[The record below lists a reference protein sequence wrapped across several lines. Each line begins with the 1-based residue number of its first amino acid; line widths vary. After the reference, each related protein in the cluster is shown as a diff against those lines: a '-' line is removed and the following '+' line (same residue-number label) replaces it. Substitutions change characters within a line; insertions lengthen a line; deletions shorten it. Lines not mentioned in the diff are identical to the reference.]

1 MAVHDPYTILS
12 SAIRIA
18 NATERSHD
26 ERLKTL
32 ALLIAE
38 AFGALS
44 ATFYLL
50 DGDSRVIVRKISSA
64 FSDICSRDCRIPGGR
79 GIVGLCASSGKPIRQ
94 DCAGCHP
101 DEVVTGNERT
111 IAAFPVSCQ
120 GQSLGVLAL
129 GFAHDAPLTD
139 DDRDMLAV
147 VLIEAAGVMRCKR
160 QLESVEKRIRELSF
174 LNRINGVML
183 STIELNRL
191 IHLLLTALTSDQPPL
206 FDRAMLFLLNERAGI
221 LQGMMGITS
230 ARQTDSDAP
239 PEPRT
244 KRRFPV
250 RNVDFDSV
258 VKATRL
264 PLDASLNQISRAVLE
279 RTLLHV
285 QHPDQ
290 EQPVDRTLTK
300 QFGTS
305 SYAVAPL
312 VSQDRVVGA
321 IVVDNRLTDR
331 PLAGDD
337 LGILHL
343 VSGQAGMAI
352 ENSILFHRL
361 EETNRNLQDAKE
373 RLLQE
378 EKLAAIGRMAASIAH
393 EIKNPLVSVGG
404 FAGRLKRKFTPE
416 SEEWLYADVIG
427 REVQHLEKMLSD
439 ILFFSRKTTICYTR
453 CGINQIIE
461 DGLATMAVPLEQRE
475 IVVDKRFAS
484 RLPTLLG
491 DCQQLRHVFTN
502 LISNALDVME
512 PQGVLT
518 IETGLAR
525 IDGKRA
531 VSVKVGDTGSGIAP
545 DVRHSI
551 FTPFFTTKEK
561 GTGLGLAIVHR
572 IITNHGGR
580 IEVENRPEGGALF
593 TVVLPT
599 SP

>member
-1 MAVHDPYTILS
+1 MAVQDPYTIAS
-12 SAIRIA
+12 RVIRTA
-18 NATERSHD
+18 NATEHTHD

-32 ALLIAE
+32 ACLIAE
-38 AFGALS
+38 AFGARS

-50 DGDSRVIVRKISSA
+50 DSDNQVIVRKISSIHLDNG
-64 FSDICSRDCRIPGGR
+64 SECRIPPGR
-79 GIVGLCASSGKPIRQ
+79 GIAGMCATTGKTVRRE
-94 DCAGCHP
+94 ATERHP
-101 DEVVTGNERT
+101 DEVFTGDEQ
-111 IAAFPVSCQ
+111 IVFALPMSCR
-120 GQSLGVLAL
+120 GQTLGVLTL
-129 GFAHDAPLTD
+129 GFSHDDPLTD
-139 DDRDMLAV
+139 DDLEMLSV
-147 VLIEAAGVMRCKR
+147 ILTEAGGVIRCKR

-183 STIELNRL
+183 STIDLNRL
-191 IHLLLTALTSDQPPL
+191 IHLLLTSITSDLPPL
-206 FDRAMLFLLNERAGI
+206 FDRAMLFLLNQRAGV
-221 LQGMMGITS
+221 LQGMMGITC
-230 ARQTDSDAP
+230 APLTDSGT
-239 PEPRT
+239 PEDSPT
-244 KRRFPV
+244 KRRRSV
-250 RNVDFDSV
+250 QSADFDSI

-264 PLDASLNQISRAVLE
+264 PLDPSLNQVSRAVQE
-279 RTLLHV
+279 RILIHIRR
-285 QHPDQ
+285 PEQ
-290 EQPVDRTLTK
+290 EQPIDRTLIK
-300 QFGTS
+300 QFGAAP
-305 SYAVAPL
+305 YAVAPL
-312 VSQDRVVGA
+312 VAQDRVVGA
-321 IVVDNRLTDR
+321 IVVDNRLTGR
-331 PLAGDD
+331 PLADDD

-352 ENSILFHRL
+352 ENSILYHRL
-361 EETNRNLQDAKE
+361 EESNRNLQDAKE

-404 FAGRLKRKFTPE
+404 FAGRLKRKFSTD

-475 IVVDKRFAS
+475 VVIVKQFSS

-502 LISNALDVME
+502 LISNALEVMDS
-512 PQGVLT
+512 GGILT
-518 IETGLAR
+518 IETGRAR
-525 IDGKRA
+525 IDDKRA
-531 VSVKVGDTGSGIAP
+531 VSVKVSDTGSGISP
-545 DVRHSI
+545 DVQHSI

-580 IEVENRPEGGALF
+580 IEVENRPEGGATF

>member
-1 MAVHDPYTILS
+1 MAVRDPYTIMS

-18 NATERSHD
+18 NATEHSHD
-26 ERLKTL
+26 ERLKSL

-50 DGDSRVIVRKISSA
+50 DNAGRSIVRKISSA
-64 FSDICSRDCRIPGGR
+64 DSGTGSDCRIPGGQ
-79 GIVGLCASSGKPIRQ
+79 GIAGLCASSGKPVRRNS
-94 DCAGCHP
+94 AERHP
-101 DEVVTGNERT
+101 DEVVTGKEQA
-111 IAAFPVSCQ
+111 IAAFPINCQ
-120 GQSLGVLAL
+120 GQTLGALAL
-129 GFAHDAPLTD
+129 GVPHDDLLTD
-139 DDRDMLAV
+139 DDQDMLAV
-147 VLIEAAGVMRCKR
+147 ILIEAASVVRCKR

-174 LNRINGVML
+174 LNQINGVML

-191 IHLLLTALTSDQPPL
+191 IHLLLTSLTSDQPPL

-230 ARQTDSDAP
+230 AQQTDSSVP
-239 PEPRT
+239 PEPRAR
-244 KRRFPV
+244 RRFPV
-250 RNVDFDSV
+250 RNADFDSV

-285 QHPDQ
+285 QHPDR
-290 EQPVDRTLTK
+290 EQPVDRTLMK

-321 IVVDNRLTDR
+321 IVVDNRLTGR

-404 FAGRLKRKFTPE
+404 FAGRLKRKFSPE

-427 REVQHLEKMLSD
+427 REVQHLEKMLGD

-475 IVVDKRFAS
+475 VVVDKRFAS

-512 PQGVLT
+512 PRGILT
-518 IETGLAR
+518 IETGPAR

-531 VSVKVGDTGSGIAP
+531 ISVKVGDTGSGIAP